1 MSGIVRGWT
10 DDFELPLVIIK
21 RPHTPAE
28 VPVAV
33 VPLDDATLKD
43 ALVVFE
49 KATTRLD
56 ILRGRMESCDLNRT
70 NGHPDQPSHELS
82 RFEIAAWIDEQTTA
96 LSTLRAALGLEGG
109 A

>member
-33 VPLDDATLKD
+33 VPLDDATLKTL
-43 ALVVFE
+43 AGEIWRHLPYAE
-49 KATTRLD
+49 ARL
-56 ILRGRMESCDLNRT
+56 
-70 NGHPDQPSHELS
+70 
-82 RFEIAAWIDEQTTA
+82 
-96 LSTLRAALGLEGG
+96 LSTVDTALRAALGLEGG